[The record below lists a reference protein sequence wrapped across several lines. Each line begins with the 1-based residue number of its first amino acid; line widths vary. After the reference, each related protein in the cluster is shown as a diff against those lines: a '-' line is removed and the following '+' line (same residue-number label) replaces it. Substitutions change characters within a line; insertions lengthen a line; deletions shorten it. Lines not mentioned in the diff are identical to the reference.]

1 MKAKS
6 LLFAA
11 LAMVMA
17 ACVPTTDPKEEFV
30 PEFKVSGVKD
40 NTVSVGAGAK
50 DVTVSVTS
58 NLSWSVE
65 CAADWVTINPESYTA
80 KEDKT
85 SETVKVKVSVS
96 ANEVEEARET
106 ELVFGAEGVD
116 PVKVTLRQAAKEH
129 VYKTITVFDID
140 KFEPVSDYSVEAPA
154 MGGSVSFT
162 VQANGDWTVEA
173 PEWAAVTP
181 ASFTYTDNDL
191 ATVTVAFEA
200 NTADAR
206 TGELRFKGD
215 FEADLVVPV
224 SQAVAPA
231 IKATLKSY
239 DYRQAIFDV
248 EAPEGMYWLPVNGGD
263 DEYFNSEEGGGV
275 QGCVDYVLDVMNKL
289 YAQYRD
295 SYSIEEILDI
305 QIDNKGSIADF
316 KIGIEPETQYNIVF
330 VSVAIDGD
338 KYVAGALPAYVKFTS
353 DAAPAAEDAYAA
365 LLGTFS
371 NAAMNYGKAIAGESE
386 YMDDIV
392 AYIESDEI
400 NKTAYLAFVDGVYFP
415 KSGNNVDFF
424 LGNYVDGTLVFDI
437 PTISDLGYGFWGFSD
452 QNGNE
457 LTGAI
462 ALNAW
467 YAYTESVKISKLIF
481 TPVEG
486 GFEVSAD
493 VPSNSSY
500 GVDYINIEAS
510 IFDQAAGDTSYATG
524 CACLLTN
531 TFTRVEETASSSV
544 RGFSIMNKKDFN
556 PSKKFNAFKLSK

>member
-200 NTADAR
+200 NTADTR

-224 SQAVAPA
+224 SQATAPSMS
-231 IKATLKSY
+231 ATLKYY
-239 DYRQAIFDV
+239 DYRIATFDV
-248 EAPEGMYWLPVNGGD
+248 EAPAGMYWLVVDGGD
-263 DEYFNSEEGGGV
+263 DEYFNSEKGGGV
-275 QGCVDYVLDVMNKL
+275 EGAAQWILDYVQGL
-289 YAQYRD
+289 YEKYSS
-295 SYSIEEILDI
+295 SYSIQEVLEIMAAGNGSVADYTTK
-305 QIDNKGSIADF
+305 IDED
-316 KIGIEPETQYNIVF
+316 TQYNVVF
-330 VSVAIDGD
+330 VPFAIDGD
-338 KYVAGALPAYVKFTS
+338 KYVLGALPAHVAFTS
-353 DAAPAAEDAYAA
+353 EKAPEAEPAYSS
-365 LLGTFS
+365 LLGTFT
-371 NAAMNYGKAIAGESE
+371 NNDAMDYGAAVSEGKTV
-386 YMDDIV
+386 MLPLT
-392 AYIESDEI
+392 AYIESVEI
-400 NKTAYLAFVDGVYFP
+400 NKTVSLSFVDGNYFP
-415 KSGNNVDFF
+415 KSGNNVDYFI
-424 LGNYVDGTLVFDI
+424 GNYVDGKLVFDV
-437 PTISDLGYGFWGFSD
+437 PCISELGYDFWSFGD
-452 QNGNE
+452 DVA
-457 LTGAI
+457 GAI
-462 ALNAW
+462 TLLPW
-467 YAYTESVKISKLIF
+467 YAYTENVDITQLIF
-481 TPVEG
+481 SAVDG
-486 GFEVSAD
+486 GVKVSANN
-493 VPSNSSY
+493 PSDQPT
-500 GVDYINIEAS
+500 DYINIMSS
-510 IFDQAAGDTSYATG
+510 IFSQDDGFTTASTG
-524 CACLLTN
+524 CACLLSN
-531 TFTRVEETASSSV
+531 TFTKVEATASSSV
-544 RGFSIMNKKDFN
+544 RGVRLMNEKTIE
-556 PSKKFNAFKLSK
+556 PSKKYSVKKLVK

>member
-1 MKAKS
+1 
-6 LLFAA
+6 
-11 LAMVMA
+11 MA
-17 ACVPTTDPKEEFV
+17 ACVPTTDSKEDFV
-30 PEFKVSGVKD
+30 PEFKVSGVTD

-200 NTADAR
+200 NTADTR

-224 SQAVAPA
+224 SQATAPSMS
-231 IKATLKSY
+231 ATLKYY
-239 DYRQAIFDV
+239 DYRIATFDV
-248 EAPEGMYWLPVNGGD
+248 EAPAGMYWLVVNGGD
-263 DEYFNSEEGGGV
+263 DEYFNSEKGGGV
-275 QGCVDYVLDVMNKL
+275 EGAAQWILDYVQGL
-289 YAQYRD
+289 YEKYSS
-295 SYSIEEILDI
+295 SYSIQEVLEIMAAGNGSVADYTTK
-305 QIDNKGSIADF
+305 IDED
-316 KIGIEPETQYNIVF
+316 TQYNVVF
-330 VSVAIDGD
+330 VPFAIDGD
-338 KYVAGALPAYVKFTS
+338 KYVLGALPAHVAFTS
-353 DAAPAAEDAYAA
+353 EKAPEAEPAYSS
-365 LLGTFS
+365 LLGTFT
-371 NAAMNYGKAIAGESE
+371 NNDAMDYGAAVSEGKTV
-386 YMDDIV
+386 MLPLT
-392 AYIESDEI
+392 AYIESVEI
-400 NKTAYLAFVDGVYFP
+400 NKTVSLSFVDGNYFP
-415 KSGNNVDFF
+415 KSGNNVDYFI
-424 LGNYVDGTLVFDI
+424 GNYVDGKLVFDV
-437 PTISDLGYGFWGFSD
+437 PCISELGYDFWSFGD
-452 QNGNE
+452 DVA
-457 LTGAI
+457 GAI
-462 ALNAW
+462 
-467 YAYTESVKISKLIF
+467 T
-481 TPVEG
+481 
-486 GFEVSAD
+486 
-493 VPSNSSY
+493 
-500 GVDYINIEAS
+500 
-510 IFDQAAGDTSYATG
+510 
-524 CACLLTN
+524 LL
-531 TFTRVEETASSSV
+531 
-544 RGFSIMNKKDFN
+544 
-556 PSKKFNAFKLSK
+556 PW

>member
-1 MKAKS
+1 
-6 LLFAA
+6 
-11 LAMVMA
+11 MVMA

-200 NTADAR
+200 NTADTR

-224 SQAVAPA
+224 SQATAPSMS
-231 IKATLKSY
+231 ATLKYY
-239 DYRQAIFDV
+239 DYRIATFDV
-248 EAPEGMYWLPVNGGD
+248 EAPAGMYWLVVDGGD
-263 DEYFNSEEGGGV
+263 DEYFNSEKGGGV
-275 QGCVDYVLDVMNKL
+275 EGAAQWILDYVQGL
-289 YAQYRD
+289 YEKYSS
-295 SYSIEEILDI
+295 SYSIQEVLEIMAAGNGSVADYTTK
-305 QIDNKGSIADF
+305 IDED
-316 KIGIEPETQYNIVF
+316 TQYNVVF
-330 VSVAIDGD
+330 VPFAIDGD
-338 KYVAGALPAYVKFTS
+338 KYVLGALPAHVAFTS
-353 DAAPAAEDAYAA
+353 EKAPEAEPAYSS
-365 LLGTFS
+365 LLGTFT
-371 NAAMNYGKAIAGESE
+371 NNDAMDYGAAVSEGKTV
-386 YMDDIV
+386 MLPLT
-392 AYIESDEI
+392 AYIESVEI
-400 NKTAYLAFVDGVYFP
+400 NKTVSLSFVDGNYFP
-415 KSGNNVDFF
+415 KSGNNVDYFI
-424 LGNYVDGTLVFDI
+424 GNYVDGKLVFDV
-437 PTISDLGYGFWGFSD
+437 PCISELGYDFWSFGD
-452 QNGNE
+452 DVA
-457 LTGAI
+457 GAI
-462 ALNAW
+462 TLLPW
-467 YAYTESVKISKLIF
+467 YAYTENVDITQLIF
-481 TPVEG
+481 SAVDG
-486 GFEVSAD
+486 GVEVSANN
-493 VPSNSSY
+493 PSDQPT
-500 GVDYINIEAS
+500 DYINIMSS
-510 IFDQAAGDTSYATG
+510 IFSQDAGLTTASTG
-524 CACLLTN
+524 CACLLSN
-531 TFTRVEETASSSV
+531 TFTKVEATASSSV
-544 RGFSIMNKKDFN
+544 RGVRLMNEKTIE
-556 PSKKFNAFKLSK
+556 PSKKYSVKKLVK

>member
-6 LLFAA
+6 LFFAA
-11 LAMVMA
+11 LAVMMA
-17 ACVPTTDPKEEFV
+17 ACVPTEDPKDEFV

-40 NTVSVGAGAK
+40 NTISVGASGK

-58 NLSWSVE
+58 NLSWSID
-65 CAADWVTINPESYTA
+65 CQSDWVSVDPASYTA

-85 SETVKVKVSVS
+85 SETVKVKVSVLE
-96 ANEVEEARET
+96 NEVEEAREAT
-106 ELVFGAEGVD
+106 LTIAAEGVD
-116 PVKVTLRQAAKEH
+116 PVTVTVKQTAKEH
-129 VYKTITVFDID
+129 VYKTITVFDTD
-140 KFEPVSDYSVEAPA
+140 KFEPVSSYSVEGPA

-162 VQANGDWTVEA
+162 VKATADWTVEY
-173 PEWAAVTP
+173 PEWAVVTP

-200 NTADAR
+200 NTAEALS
-206 TGELRFKGD
+206 GELVFKGD
-215 FEADLVVPV
+215 FEAPLVVPV

-248 EAPEGMYWLPVNGGD
+248 EAPEGMYWLPVDGGD

-275 QGCVDYVLDVMNKL
+275 QGCVDYVLDVMNDL
-289 YAQYRD
+289 YARYGD

-316 KIGIEPETQYNIVF
+316 TIGIDPETQYNIVF
-330 VSVAIDGD
+330 VPIAIDGD

-365 LLGTFS
+365 LIGTFT
-371 NAAMNYGKAIAGESE
+371 NAAMNYGKAISGATE

-415 KSGNNVDFF
+415 KSGNYVDYF

-437 PTISDLGYGFWGFSD
+437 PTISDLGYDFWGFSD
-452 QNGNE
+452 ANGNA
-457 LTGAI
+457 LNGAI

-467 YAYTESVKISKLIF
+467 YAYTETVKISKLIF
-481 TPVEG
+481 TPVEA

-510 IFDQAAGDTSYATG
+510 IFDQAAGDTAYSTG

-556 PSKKFNAFKLSK
+556 PSKKFNAFKLVK

>member
-11 LAMVMA
+11 LVMVMA

-200 NTADAR
+200 NTADTR

-224 SQAVAPA
+224 SQATAPSMS
-231 IKATLKSY
+231 ATLKYY
-239 DYRQAIFDV
+239 DYRIATFDV
-248 EAPEGMYWLPVNGGD
+248 EAPAGMYWLVVDGGD
-263 DEYFNSEEGGGV
+263 DEYFNSEKGGGV
-275 QGCVDYVLDVMNKL
+275 EGAAQWILDYVQGL
-289 YAQYRD
+289 YEKYSS
-295 SYSIEEILDI
+295 SYSIQEVLEIMAAGNGSVADYTTK
-305 QIDNKGSIADF
+305 IDEN
-316 KIGIEPETQYNIVF
+316 TQYNVVF
-330 VSVAIDGD
+330 VPFAIDGD
-338 KYVAGALPAYVKFTS
+338 KYVLGALPAHVAFTS
-353 DAAPAAEDAYAA
+353 EKAPEAEPAYSS
-365 LLGTFS
+365 LLGTFT
-371 NAAMNYGKAIAGESE
+371 NNDAMDYGAAVSEGKTV
-386 YMDDIV
+386 MLPLT
-392 AYIESDEI
+392 AYIESVEI
-400 NKTAYLAFVDGVYFP
+400 NKTVSLSFVDGNYFP
-415 KSGNNVDFF
+415 KSGNNVDYFI
-424 LGNYVDGTLVFDI
+424 GNYVDGKLVFDV
-437 PTISDLGYGFWGFSD
+437 PCISELGYDFWSFGD
-452 QNGNE
+452 DVA
-457 LTGAI
+457 GAI
-462 ALNAW
+462 TLLPW
-467 YAYTESVKISKLIF
+467 YAYTENVDITQLIF
-481 TPVEG
+481 SAVDG
-486 GFEVSAD
+486 GVKVSANN
-493 VPSNSSY
+493 PSDQPT
-500 GVDYINIEAS
+500 DYINIMSS
-510 IFDQAAGDTSYATG
+510 IFSQDDGFTTASTG
-524 CACLLTN
+524 CACLLSN
-531 TFTRVEETASSSV
+531 TFTKVEATASSSV
-544 RGFSIMNKKDFN
+544 RGVRLMNEKTIE
-556 PSKKFNAFKLSK
+556 PSKKYSVKKLVK

>member
-200 NTADAR
+200 NTADTR

-224 SQAVAPA
+224 SQATAA
-231 IKATLKSY
+231 SLSATLKYY
-239 DYRQAIFDV
+239 DYRIATFDV
-248 EAPEGMYWLPVNGGD
+248 EAPAGMYWLVVNGGD
-263 DEYFNSEEGGGV
+263 DEYFNSEKGGGV
-275 QGCVDYVLDVMNKL
+275 EGAAQWILDYVQGL
-289 YAQYRD
+289 YEKYSS
-295 SYSIEEILDI
+295 SYSIQEVLEIMADGNGSVADYTTG
-305 QIDNKGSIADF
+305 IDEK
-316 KIGIEPETQYNIVF
+316 TQYNVVF
-330 VSVAIDGD
+330 VPFAIDGD
-338 KYVAGALPAYVKFTS
+338 KYVLGALPAHVAFTS
-353 DAAPAAEDAYAA
+353 EKAPEAEPAYSS
-365 LLGTFS
+365 LLGTFT
-371 NAAMNYGKAIAGESE
+371 NNDAMDYGAAVSEGKTV
-386 YMDDIV
+386 MLPLT
-392 AYIESDEI
+392 AYIESVEI
-400 NKTAYLAFVDGVYFP
+400 NKTVSLSFVDGNYFP
-415 KSGNNVDFF
+415 KSGNNVDYFI
-424 LGNYVDGTLVFDI
+424 GNYVDGKLVFDV
-437 PTISDLGYGFWGFSD
+437 PCISELGYDFWSFGD
-452 QNGNE
+452 DVA
-457 LTGAI
+457 GAI
-462 ALNAW
+462 TLLPW
-467 YAYTESVKISKLIF
+467 YAYTENVDITQLIF
-481 TPVEG
+481 SAVDG
-486 GFEVSAD
+486 GVKVSANN
-493 VPSNSSY
+493 PSDQPT
-500 GVDYINIEAS
+500 DYINIMSS
-510 IFDQAAGDTSYATG
+510 IFSQDSGFTTASTG
-524 CACLLTN
+524 CACLLSN
-531 TFTRVEETASSSV
+531 TFTKVEATASSSV
-544 RGFSIMNKKDFN
+544 RGVRLMNEKTIE
-556 PSKKFNAFKLSK
+556 PSKKYSVKKLVK